1 MENTELSEHLV
12 KTNPF
17 AALEKLFLFI
27 QKNPGAEK
35 ISFNSLEKDMHY
47 TIRYWSRKKT
57 VDLHKTNQLTGE
69 HTTIFEISTFKLLR
83 LMMNFGMV
91 QEYLTKEIWL
101 GHKIN
106 PGKLKRNNC
115 WLTDLDNKNEMY
127 KDIVNINKTRMRLKK
142 GLNILDMAKN
152 IEFFSPDIL
161 KYQNEGTFMVFKY
174 KGGNL
179 IYQGLVYKFTALKG
193 NYFLTQQDY
202 NLTSKLSM
210 IAIYNLTAQITFDK
224 KEEVLAALKTI
235 LSKKYKYLRW
245 VENK

>member
-1 MENTELSEHLV
+1 MENTELSEHLIE
-12 KTNPF
+12 TNPF

-106 PGKLKRNNC
+106 AGKLKRNNC
-115 WLTDLDNKNEMY
+115 WLTDLNNKNEMY
-127 KDIVNINKTRMRLKK
+127 KDIIKINKTRMRLKK
-142 GLNILDMAKN
+142 GLNILDMTKN
-152 IEFFSPDIL
+152 I
-161 KYQNEGTFMVFKY
+161 V
-174 KGGNL
+174 
-179 IYQGLVYKFTALKG
+179 
-193 NYFLTQQDY
+193 LTH
-202 NLTSKLSM
+202 
-210 IAIYNLTAQITFDK
+210 ARITIVTVIGMSQVK
-224 KEEVLAALKTI
+224 SSL
-235 LSKKYKYLRW
+235 YL
-245 VENK
+245 